1 MTVSVGQTIATLRAR
16 AERIRAAHATQAAT
30 LRERLAT
37 AIATLLPSHA
47 KAWLIG
53 SLAWGGFGERSDV
66 DVVVRGLTP
75 QAATRLDLALLR
87 ETCLAV
93 FLAAPHRC
101 LSPTASRPRSF
112 AAAALR
118 FSPACASCGVAVAGR
133 RAAGDTRR

>member
-87 ETCLAV
+87 ALEWTV
-93 FLAAPHRC
+93 EV
-101 LSPTASRPRSF
+101 
-112 AAAALR
+112 LR
-118 FSPACASCGVAVAGR
+118 FEELPDSFRERILREGIALHGR
-133 RAAGDTRR
+133 